1 MNDNIL
7 NFPSKMDDEIDKKDY
22 VKDLSIHPDGD
33 LNFLLKY
40 KIDHMFDIVHQSP
53 FSIPYVDL
61 RAIMSDRYEKEEQR
75 QQNAISYFYH
85 FRDFFRKFG
94 SGEIHAHQFDII
106 NNTWKEEFI
115 ITDTSFSTFVERLN
129 LWTYFTY
136 TNNEEL
142 QCVVGFFGTDYNR
155 KDAGRKMNIHDAIQW
170 FEDSETI
177 SISDLPRGILSKIGE
192 KIHDY
197 RRSKITIT
205 IDHETD

>member
-7 NFPSKMDDEIDKKDY
+7 NFPSKMDDEIDKKDD

-40 KIDHMFDIVHQSP
+40 KIDYAFDIIYQSP

-61 RAIMSDRYEKEEQR
+61 RAIMNDRHEKEEQR
-75 QQNAISYFYH
+75 QYNAISYFHH

-94 SGEIHAHQFDII
+94 NGEIHAHQFDII
-106 NNTWKEEFI
+106 NDAWKEEFI
-115 ITDTSFSTFVERLN
+115 ITETSFSTFVERLN

-142 QCVVGFFGTDYNR
+142 KCVVGFFGIDYSR

-170 FEDSETI
+170 FEDSESI
-177 SISDLPRGILSKIGE
+177 SISDLPRGILSKMAK

-197 RRSKITIT
+197 RRSKMTIT
-205 IDHETD
+205 IDHDTD